1 MQLQYQ
7 LVVLDLDGT
16 MLSSEGELTATVRR
30 SIAAVQAQGIKVTL
44 ATGRRLCR
52 TLPWA
57 QTLNIDVPFVVH
69 NGAVVVEPDSGAIV
83 YQQGIALPAAKEILN
98 ELQQLKIPYLVYR
111 GEDQGEIGLL
121 LSQFAQHRSEFLTY
135 IDDQVQIVDELV
147 LESDPIKIAVLAAE
161 HRLKPLLDDWHRRY
175 SSAANLIV
183 YQSDNYVG
191 VDFIGS
197 GCSKKSGIGYV
208 LKQLNLDFDDVLA
221 VGDDFN
227 DLTLI
232 EAAGFG
238 VAMENAPVPVK
249 RAADYVAPSNDED
262 GVVHVLQEFCL
273 PREME

>member
-1 MQLQYQ
+1 M
-7 LVVLDLDGT
+7 
-16 MLSSEGELTATVRR
+16 
-30 SIAAVQAQGIKVTL
+30 
-44 ATGRRLCR
+44 
-52 TLPWA
+52 
-57 QTLNIDVPFVVH
+57 
-69 NGAVVVEPDSGAIV
+69 
-83 YQQGIALPAAKEILN
+83 
-98 ELQQLKIPYLVYR
+98 
-111 GEDQGEIGLL
+111 
-121 LSQFAQHRSEFLTY
+121 
-135 IDDQVQIVDELV
+135 

-249 RAADYVAPSNDED
+249 RAADYIAPSNDED